1 MLFPPP
7 TEPADARCS
16 SWGAAYPPDIA
27 RRKTRVDALMLRLST
42 SLLTPLF
49 RRVPMAPRFTLA
61 KDSEQFRS
69 APKDLPRALR
79 YAASAACRPRELAS
93 AALCRV
99 LRGIDEAP

>member
-7 TEPADARCS
+7 TEAADVRCS
-16 SWGAAYPPDIA
+16 SWTAAYPPDIA

-42 SLLTPLF
+42 SLLTPFF

-69 APKDLPRALR
+69 APKLPRALR
-79 YAASAACRPRELAS
+79 YARPAACRPRELAS

-99 LRGIDEAP
+99 LR

>member
-1 MLFPPP
+1 MDRGLSAGHSAS
-7 TEPADARCS
+7 EDAR
-16 SWGAAYPPDIA
+16 GRAYVPAI
-27 RRKTRVDALMLRLST
+27 TIFVDAL
-42 SLLTPLF
+42 F
-49 RRVPMAPRFTLA
+49 RRAPMAPRFTLA

-69 APKDLPRALR
+69 APKDVPRALR